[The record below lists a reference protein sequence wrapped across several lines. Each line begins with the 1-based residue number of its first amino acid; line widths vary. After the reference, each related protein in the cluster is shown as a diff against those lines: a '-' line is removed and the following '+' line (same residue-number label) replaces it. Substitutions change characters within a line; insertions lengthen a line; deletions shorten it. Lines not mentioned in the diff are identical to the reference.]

1 MTVPK
6 QGRKK
11 RPIKTGLEIPVKPIS
26 DKGLTEEE
34 YFEKVEKIRRD
45 RELQERLNKLAEDE
59 VKKGNLRR
67 PKNLPPQWVGR
78 PVRPRP
84 QPIRGLLHPEPEPK
98 PRGFMGLLNYHQ
110 MGVKHE

>member
-1 MTVPK
+1 MTVSK

-45 RELQERLNKLAEDE
+45 RELQERLNKLAEDD
-59 VKKGNLRR
+59 VKKRNLRR
-67 PKNLPPQWVGR
+67 LKNPPPPRRVAR

-98 PRGFMGLLNYHQ
+98 PKGFMGLLASTPE
-110 MGVKHE
+110 GGKA